1 MKIHQKLNVDDVA
14 ERVERQ
20 HKDIYNHFT
29 KKMKKLKDIT
39 TREYGSVQLKECS
52 ILAVYKLLYK
62 AEPRPPLLILFLSR
76 ASESSYE

>member
-1 MKIHQKLNVDDVA
+1 MNDVA

-39 TREYGSVQLKECS
+39 MSEYGSVQLKECS
-52 ILAVYKLLYK
+52 ILEAYKLLYK

-76 ASESSYE
+76 ASKSSYE